1 MPDLLI
7 PEIIYKPESYNI
19 VGAAIE
25 VHKELG
31 CGFLEAVY
39 AEAFELELI
48 RLGIPYQREAPLSIE
63 YKGIE
68 LQKLY
73 YADFICYDKI
83 IVELKAINR
92 LESLHDSQVL
102 NYLKASKHKLG
113 ILLNF
118 GEKSL
123 KTKRI
128 VL

>member
-1 MPDLLI
+1 MADLSNS
-7 PEIIYKPESYNI
+7 EIIYKQESYNI

-31 CGFLEAVY
+31 CGFHEAVY

-48 RLGIPYQREAPLSIE
+48 RQGIPYLREAPLKIE
-63 YKGIE
+63 YKEIE

-73 YADFICYDKI
+73 YADFICYGKI
-83 IVELKAINR
+83 IVELKALNR
-92 LESLHDSQVL
+92 LESLHNAQVL

>member
-1 MPDLLI
+1 MPDLLNS
-7 PEIIYKPESYNI
+7 EIIYKQESYNI

-48 RLGIPYQREAPLSIE
+48 RQGIPYQREAALNIE

-68 LQKLY
+68 LQKQY

-92 LESLHDSQVL
+92 W
-102 NYLKASKHKLG
+102 KAFMIQL
-113 ILLNF
+113 F
-118 GEKSL
+118 
-123 KTKRI
+123 
-128 VL
+128 